1 MHMTPAQYVIHVFKG
16 VRATARAVG
25 RTPSSVSKWQKARIP
40 SGAHR
45 RILDIAKEQD
55 LDIQPQDLIYG
66 RTVKR

>member
-1 MHMTPAQYVIHVFKG
+1 MHMTPAQYVIHIFKG

-45 RILDIAKEQD
+45 KILDVAKERGLD
-55 LDIQPQDLIYG
+55 LTSNDLVYG
-66 RTVKR
+66 RTVEQ